1 MEIMHTA
8 AAQRTKTNERLKTIF
23 TDNEMSRIFLYP
35 GGEGQLPGCS
45 VDVHGMHKPEAN
57 RFVKNVIAIIRV
69 PFRLTVI
76 HGYNSGTELLRMF
89 RENFSDARVNGY
101 CIVPKNPG
109 VTIFLVGQDEPFTT
123 ECGNA
128 AGQEK
133 GGKKY
138 RRGQRK
144 AKRLTGS
151 VTAA

>member
-1 MEIMHTA
+1 
-8 AAQRTKTNERLKTIF
+8 
-23 TDNEMSRIFLYP
+23 
-35 GGEGQLPGCS
+35 
-45 VDVHGMHKPEAN
+45 MHKPEAS
-57 RFVKNVIAIIRV
+57 RFVKNVIAIIRM

-109 VTIFLVGQDEPFTT
+109 VTIFLVKQDESY
-123 ECGNA
+123 GDIA
-128 AGQEK
+128 IHGKSEK
-133 GGKKY
+133 RY

-144 AKRLTGS
+144 TKRLTGS

>member
-1 MEIMHTA
+1 MENTQTTTT
-8 AAQRTKTNERLKTIF
+8 QRTKAKERLKTIF
-23 TDNEMSRIFLYP
+23 TDSEMSRIFLYP
-35 GGEGQLPGCS
+35 GGDGQLPGCS
-45 VDVHGMHKPEAN
+45 VDVHGMHKPEAS
-57 RFVKNVIAIIRV
+57 RFVKNVIAIIRM

-109 VTIFLVGQDEPFTT
+109 VTIFLVKQDESY
-123 ECGNA
+123 GDIA
-128 AGQEK
+128 IHGKSEK
-133 GGKKY
+133 RY

-144 AKRLTGS
+144 TKRLTGS